1 MGVVLARELARLA
14 RAPRTASFS
23 SSSALEV
30 ARASARGRRRGRMR
44 FSSTRRAH
52 SSSDATR
59 DDEDVVTNAETTT
72 TRAESSSLSR
82 FPFVDPSAFVD
93 ANALGEALR
102 SLRAATDLPTAT
114 RAAEWVDRAAGD
126 SAKRLRAARETA
138 RAFVE
143 ARREWADVPVDVVR
157 RMSNALASTAASRDD
172 VGWLARETDEERTRV
187 DGGETFEACLER
199 VKSERGSVLNDS
211 FVFLLVPGLFA
222 SYYPLYYDD
231 VRAAFGERGVDCR
244 ISRLVDGEG
253 TVENNAAALAYEIE
267 SIHEETGR
275 SVIVFGHSKGGVDAA
290 AALALYDERL
300 RDKVRG
306 FIAVQSPYGGSPI
319 ATDLLS
325 EPLLE
330 SMPVFLERLV
340 NAPKGDGPRL
350 VRPIQDLT
358 YASRRAFL
366 ARHPIPA
373 HYDVV
378 SFTTATKSAAAG
390 LFPAAS
396 YISSRYGDSEGGLDS
411 DGLVAACD
419 AQIPDA
425 VVVNAAF
432 ENDHADCTFPAKH
445 PEDMV
450 RIHAEEQAAN
460 LIERQRLGFSDP
472 NRVGPPLPPPVGVA
486 IVSAQ
491 RALGDALP
499 ERLKSSPSSA
509 DYHEALVGVLLEH
522 DYFLSR
528 RRD

>member
-1 MGVVLARELARLA
+1 M
-14 RAPRTASFS
+14 
-23 SSSALEV
+23 
-30 ARASARGRRRGRMR
+30 
-44 FSSTRRAH
+44 
-52 SSSDATR
+52 
-59 DDEDVVTNAETTT
+59 
-72 TRAESSSLSR
+72 
-82 FPFVDPSAFVD
+82 DPSAFVD

-114 RAAEWVDRAAGD
+114 RAAEWLDRAAGD

-172 VGWLARETDEERTRV
+172 VGWLARETDDERTRV

-211 FVFLLVPGLFA
+211 FVYVLVPGLFA

-253 TVENNAAALAYEIE
+253 TVENNAAALAHEIE

-396 YISSRYGDSEGGLDS
+396 YISSRYGDSERGLDS

-472 NRVGPPLPPPVGVA
+472 HRVGPPLPPPVGVA

-522 DYFLSR
+522 EYFLSR
-528 RRD
+528 PRD